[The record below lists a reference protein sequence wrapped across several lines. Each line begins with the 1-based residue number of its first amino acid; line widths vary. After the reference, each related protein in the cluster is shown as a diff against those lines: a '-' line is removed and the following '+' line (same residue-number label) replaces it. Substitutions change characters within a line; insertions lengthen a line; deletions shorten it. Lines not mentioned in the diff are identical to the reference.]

1 MARLASP
8 AVAAV
13 FLAAGLLKI
22 WDPGG
27 FAFSIARLR
36 ILPHALIGPAAILLP
51 WVELVAAAALLARPP
66 WRAAGKGIVA
76 ALLVAFTAAL
86 AVALL
91 RGGAGACGCFGV
103 EGGFFARL
111 DVALVRNLLLLAL
124 LAVRDPRSAT
134 QRGRSGDKTDP
145 RPLQEIG

>member
-1 MARLASP
+1 MARLASS

-51 WVELVAAAALLARPP
+51 WVELVAAAAILTP
-66 WRAAGKGIVA
+66 WRAAGKAIVA
-76 ALLVAFTAAL
+76 ALLVVFTGAL
-86 AVALL
+86 AVALI

-111 DVALVRNLLLLAL
+111 DVALVRNVLLLAL
-124 LAVRDPRSAT
+124 LTPGLRGPRAAECETAPASP
-134 QRGRSGDKTDP
+134 GPS
-145 RPLQEIG
+145 

>member
-8 AVAAV
+8 VVAAV

-51 WVELVAAAALLARPP
+51 WVEVVAAAAILARPP

-76 ALLVAFTAAL
+76 ALLIAFTAAL
-86 AVALL
+86 AVAMI
-91 RGGAGACGCFGV
+91 RGGSSCGCFGV
-103 EGGFFARL
+103 EGGFLSRL
-111 DVALVRNLLLLAL
+111 DVGLARNVLLLAL
-124 LAVRDPRSAT
+124 LAVRER
-134 QRGRSGDKTDP
+134 R
-145 RPLQEIG
+145 

>member
-22 WDPGG
+22 WDPAG
-27 FAFSIARLR
+27 FAFAIARLR

-51 WVELVAAAALLARPP
+51 WVEVVAAAAILARPP

-76 ALLVAFTAAL
+76 ALLIAFTAAL
-86 AVALL
+86 AVAAI
-91 RGGAGACGCFGV
+91 RGGSSCGCFGV
-103 EGGFFARL
+103 EGGFFSRL
-111 DVALVRNLLLLAL
+111 DVGLARNVLLLAL
-124 LAVRDPRSAT
+124 LALGERQQAHAGARQAQAAQAD
-134 QRGRSGDKTDP
+134 
-145 RPLQEIG
+145 